1 MENVISIDI
10 PDSEITK
17 VLTFVIIVD
26 RNQWTSL
33 NSIVKNA
40 TKQVIEKAWV
50 EWYWKFHL
58 FAIHRFFIELVCSCE
73 REKVLYFYFISVN
86 MMLKIFFENHFPF
99 AKANV
104 YVIGDSLINE
114 RNNYTEFAIHL
125 LRKCF
130 HFEYSGTWDENE
142 FLWIIK
148 FRASCSSQEIAD
160 QLFSLDTSTTFQ
172 ERLQIDGVTHNNF
185 CWVHFIKI
193 CYDAIPFNTPSF
205 SANQKVS
212 AYIF

>member
-40 TKQVIEKAWV
+40 TKQVLEKAWV

-114 RNNYTEFAIHL
+114 RNNYNEFAIHL

-130 HFEYSGTWDENE
+130 HFEYSGY
-142 FLWIIK
+142 LRRKRI
-148 FRASCSSQEIAD
+148 
-160 QLFSLDTSTTFQ
+160 SLDNKIPRIMFFARDCRPTVQ
-172 ERLQIDGVTHNNF
+172 LR
-185 CWVHFIKI
+185 HFDDVPRNATDRW
-193 CYDAIPFNTPSF
+193 CDA
-205 SANQKVS
+205 
-212 AYIF
+212 